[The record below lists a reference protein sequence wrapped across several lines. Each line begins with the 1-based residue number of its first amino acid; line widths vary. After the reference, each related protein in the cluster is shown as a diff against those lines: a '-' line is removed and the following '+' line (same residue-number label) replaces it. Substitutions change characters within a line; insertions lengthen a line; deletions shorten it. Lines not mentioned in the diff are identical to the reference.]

1 MFFATF
7 FRMDLRRLILLLAI
21 FSALVTLANGFYASY
36 RVQRQQL
43 IDSALESNHVYAR
56 KLAESV
62 EDFLQAAQQQL
73 AYSAGV
79 LGARFDDLQL
89 LTAEV
94 NRLRQ
99 QTNTFNSVSVVG
111 AEGRVRA
118 ISPET
123 LQVKGLLLDSP
134 GSTEALRERRALI
147 SQPFVSVAGNLLVLV
162 SQPVIDSKGAIWAM
176 SAALFTSSKKV
187 F

>member
-1 MFFATF
+1 MFFANF

-79 LGARFDDLQL
+79 LGARFDPVRGKPCRSGQGQ
-89 LTAEV
+89 E
-94 NRLRQ
+94 RGRQ
-99 QTNTFNSVSVVG
+99 SRPG
-111 AEGRVRA
+111 
-118 ISPET
+118 
-123 LQVKGLLLDSP
+123 GLDW
-134 GSTEALRERRALI
+134 
-147 SQPFVSVAGNLLVLV
+147 F
-162 SQPVIDSKGAIWAM
+162 
-176 SAALFTSSKKV
+176 
-187 F
+187 